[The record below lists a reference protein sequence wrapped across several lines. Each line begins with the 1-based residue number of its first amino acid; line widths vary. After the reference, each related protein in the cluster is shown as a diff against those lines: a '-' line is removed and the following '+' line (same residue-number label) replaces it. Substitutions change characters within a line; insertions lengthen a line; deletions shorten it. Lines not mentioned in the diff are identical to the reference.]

1 MVIPRCLR
9 AGLLYAEFDWQV
21 VPMNVPTGRGCSCRR
36 GPECG
41 SPGKHPLVKWKEQGG
56 SADPTVIEGWWGR
69 WPWANVA
76 ILMGP
81 ERSGLF
87 TIDIDPDHGGDA
99 SLEALETKHGALPVT
114 LRAVTGSGGRH
125 LLFRHP
131 GTGTKQGAG
140 DLGPGID
147 TRDHGGLIVAAPS
160 VHRSGRH
167 YRWANWGTAPAEL
180 PGWVRELLRPPAPPP
195 RPVRLPARGT
205 TRAGRYGEVALDR
218 SLERVRTATNGNRN
232 WALYCAAA
240 GLGRLAAG
248 GLLDAVSVGYELLEA
263 GLAVGLTRSECED
276 TIASGLRRGALDPKE
291 LAS

>member
-1 MVIPRCLR
+1 V
-9 AGLLYAEFDWQV
+9 
-21 VPMNVPTGRGCSCRR
+21 
-36 GPECG
+36 
-41 SPGKHPLVKWKEQGG
+41 VKWKDHGG
-56 SADPTVIEGWWGR
+56 STDPDLIRQWWR
-69 WPWANVA
+69 PAANVA
-76 ILMGP
+76 VLMGQ

-114 LRAVTGSGGRH
+114 LSAITGSGGRH

-180 PGWVRELLRPPAPPP
+180 PGWVRELLRPPAPPA
-195 RPVRLPARGT
+195 RTVRLPAPGT

-263 GLAVGLTRSECED
+263 GLAVGLTGSECED

-291 LAS
+291 LAG